1 MNEDKRRSLARETL
15 SRYITDHHRRC
26 TPERFA
32 VLDKI
37 MEMPP
42 RFTIDELYTAVEG
55 SGFRVS
61 RATVYN
67 SVSLFCLAGIL
78 RRLHLQPDTWEMAL
92 EPAPTVRLICRKCG
106 KIREVTDRQLARSLA
121 LKRYQSFVPDSFE
134 VCMTGYCTR
143 CRPKDKTKKRKNIHT

>member
-1 MNEDKRRSLARETL
+1 MNEDKCKSLARETL
-15 SRYITDHHRRC
+15 SRYIADHHRRC

-37 MEMPP
+37 IEMPQH
-42 RFTIDELYTAVEG
+42 FTIDALCEAIEG
-55 SGFRVS
+55 GDFRVS

-67 SVSLFCLAGIL
+67 TVCLLSDAGLL
-78 RRLHLQPDTWEMAL
+78 RRLHLQPDAWEVTL
-92 EPAPTVRLICRKCG
+92 ESSPTVRLICRKCG
-106 KIREVTDRQLARSLA
+106 KVREVTDRQLARSLA

-143 CRPKDKTKKRKNIHT
+143 CRPKDKKKTK